1 MEDNQKH
8 WETIYETK
16 QPNEV
21 SWTQDIPATSLEFL
35 HQFNLPKAAKIIDVG
50 GGDSKFVDYLLQ
62 EGFENITVLDISE
75 KALDKTKKRL
85 GKGAEKV
92 KWIISDITQYV
103 PTEVYDLWH
112 DRAVFH
118 FLTTQEQIQKYLSIA
133 ENAVSKYLVV
143 ATFSKTG
150 PKKCSGLEI
159 KQYSEVDLERQ
170 FNLKFEKIRCKTEDH
185 ETPFQTIQNF
195 TFCSFRKK

>member
-1 MEDNQKH
+1 MDINQKH

-35 HQFNLPKAAKIIDVG
+35 RQFNLPKTAKIIDVG

>member
-1 MEDNQKH
+1 MQDNQKY
-8 WETIYETK
+8 WETVYETK

-21 SWTQDIPATSLEFL
+21 SWTQEIPNTSLEFL
-35 HQFNLPKAAKIIDVG
+35 RQLFLPKTAKIIDVG

-85 GKGAEKV
+85 GKRAEKV
-92 KWIISDITQYV
+92 KWIVTDITQYE

-133 ENAVSKYLVV
+133 ENAISKYLVV

-159 KQYSEVDLERQ
+159 KQYSEIDLETQ
-170 FNLKFEKIRCKTEDH
+170 FNRKFEKIRCKTEDH
-185 ETPFQTIQNF
+185 ETPFQTFQNF